1 MYTSDYVLDELI
13 TLIFQRRSYQEATQ
27 FVGSVLA
34 SIDRGLVRNEPV
46 TSLRFIET
54 WKLRVQLQDKPR
66 ISFTDLT
73 SMVIMDELGIQK
85 VLTEDEHFAHVGKG
99 FIRVP

>member
-1 MYTSDYVLDELI
+1 MALGEHIQLERVDSDRFMSAWNL
-13 TLIFQRRSYQEATQ
+13 RRRYH
-27 FVGSVLA
+27 
-34 SIDRGLVRNEPV
+34 
-46 TSLRFIET
+46 
-54 WKLRVQLQDKPR
+54 DKPN

-73 SMVIMDELGIQK
+73 SMVIMDELRIQQ